1 MSNEISEPEKD
12 ANGNKNFLKG
22 MQCPECGHSRYFH
35 VAVTISTSLDIY
47 DKGYSRDFITKN
59 HAVNY
64 TDESAAECGNCRHR
78 VTVGEFKAGY
88 VAAQKE

>member
-1 MSNEISEPEKD
+1 MSND

-22 MQCPECGHSRYFH
+22 MQCPECGHCRYFH
-35 VAVTISTSLDIY
+35 VAISTSVDIY
-47 DKGYSRDFITKN
+47 DKGFSRDFTTIKF
-59 HAVNY
+59 

-88 VAAQKE
+88 VTAQKE